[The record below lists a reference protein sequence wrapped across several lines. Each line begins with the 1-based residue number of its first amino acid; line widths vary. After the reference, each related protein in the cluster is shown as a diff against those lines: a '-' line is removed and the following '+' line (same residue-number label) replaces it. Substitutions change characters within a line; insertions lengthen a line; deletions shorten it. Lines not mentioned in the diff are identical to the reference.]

1 MTETPESRIL
11 SLEVE
16 LKRTLEDDRACRA
29 RVNAALKDF
38 EHRLSVI
45 EGVWKL
51 VLTIIPLVVGQAIFV
66 LLGGGK

>member
-1 MTETPESRIL
+1 MAETPESRIL

-16 LKRTLEDDRACRA
+16 FKRSLEDSRACRE

-38 EHRLSVI
+38 EHRLSGI

-51 VLTIIPLVVGQAIFV
+51 LLTIIPLVVGQALFV